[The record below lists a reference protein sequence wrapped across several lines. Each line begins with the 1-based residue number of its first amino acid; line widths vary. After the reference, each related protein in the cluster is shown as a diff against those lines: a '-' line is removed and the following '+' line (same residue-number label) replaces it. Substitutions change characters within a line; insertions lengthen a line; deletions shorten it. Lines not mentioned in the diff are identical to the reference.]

1 LPGGRLNQPESPE
14 EALIREISEELPG
27 ARNIEIQNLLLA
39 KRGFHREDQKDMVIL
54 YFRINATIDKVQL
67 SSEHTDFIWVDREK
81 LAELQQEPAED
92 FFDSMLDALDL
103 ALG

>member
-1 LPGGRLNQPESPE
+1 
-14 EALIREISEELPG
+14 
-27 ARNIEIQNLLLA
+27 
-39 KRGFHREDQKDMVIL
+39 MVIL